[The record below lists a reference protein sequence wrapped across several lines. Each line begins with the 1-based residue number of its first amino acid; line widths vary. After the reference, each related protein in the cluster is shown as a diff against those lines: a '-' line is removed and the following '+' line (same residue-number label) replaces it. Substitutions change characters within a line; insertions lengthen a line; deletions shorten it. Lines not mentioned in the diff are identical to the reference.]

1 MEILVALEAS
11 ELVILEMSTNRD
23 STTLRHSTMAR
34 AVAGILREFLATSE
48 VCGLTTNLVP
58 RLYFL

>member
-23 STTLRHSTMAR
+23 STILRHSTMAR
-34 AVAGILREFLATSE
+34 AVAGHPKRILSNFRSLWSH
-48 VCGLTTNLVP
+48 
-58 RLYFL
+58 Y